1 MKTIVFIKPFA
12 TLNKGDEF
20 KCDSM
25 LANRLVRIEKVA
37 KYKREKEEVDEEV
50 KK

>member
-1 MKTIVFIKPFA
+1 MMVKIEFTKDFA
-12 TLNKGDEF
+12 TKKKGEKL

-25 LANRLVRIEKVA
+25 LANRLVHKEKVA
-37 KYKREKEEVDEEV
+37 KYFKEKED

>member
-25 LANRLVRIEKVA
+25 LANRLVHIEKVA
-37 KYKREKEEVDEEV
+37 KYKKDKEQVNEDV

>member
-1 MKTIVFIKPFA
+1 MKSVYFIKDFGGKK
-12 TLNKGDEF
+12 KGDEF

-25 LANRLVRIEKVA
+25 LANRLVNEDQVAVYEKP
-37 KYKREKEEVDEEV
+37 KKEP

>member
-1 MKTIVFIKPFA
+1 MKKVIFTADFA
-12 TLNKGDEF
+12 TKKKGEEL

-25 LANRLVRIEKVA
+25 LANHLVTIDKVA
-37 KYKREKEEVDEEV
+37 KYADETVKEKV